1 MVAGRCAYP
10 GAVGPV
16 ADAATRVLVV
26 DDTAAIR
33 MLLRVNLELEGFVVE
48 EAGDGRSCLER
59 LRDRSRPRPDL
70 VTLDAVME
78 PGDGWSTVREIR
90 RDPALAD
97 LPVVMITAS
106 VQGYQRARA
115 ESAGVDAFVPKP
127 FDPEAVVDLVRSL
140 SSARRGGRR

>member
-1 MVAGRCAYP
+1 MEGGGSEPA
-10 GAVGPV
+10 
-16 ADAATRVLVV
+16 RVLVV

-33 MLLRVNLELEGFVVE
+33 MLLRMNLELEGFVVE
-48 EAGDGRSCLER
+48 EAVDGRSCLDR
-59 LRDRSRPRPDL
+59 LRNASLPRPDV

-78 PGDGWSTVREIR
+78 PGDGWAAVREIR

-127 FDPEAVVDLVRSL
+127 FDPDAVVAVVRSF
-140 SSARRGGRR
+140 SSGRPGARR

>member
-1 MVAGRCAYP
+1 VDPDGHEP
-10 GAVGPV
+10 I
-16 ADAATRVLVV
+16 RVLVV

-33 MLLRVNLELEGFVVE
+33 MLLRVNLELEGFLVE

-59 LRDRSRPRPDL
+59 LRDRSRPRPDV

-90 RDPALAD
+90 RDEDLAD

-106 VQGYQRARA
+106 VQGYQRSRA
-115 ESAGVDAFVPKP
+115 EKAGVDAFVAKP
-127 FDPEAVVDLVRSL
+127 FDPEAVVEVVRSF
-140 SSARRGGRR
+140 SSLRRGGRR